1 MAEGPYMFWNNNTEQ
16 NKAEWSMLLWKQTS
30 YYMLED
36 EEKLQTLT

>member
-1 MAEGPYMFWNNNTEQ
+1 MVEGPSIFWKNTKQNN
-16 NKAEWSMLLWKQTS
+16 AEWSMLLWKQTS